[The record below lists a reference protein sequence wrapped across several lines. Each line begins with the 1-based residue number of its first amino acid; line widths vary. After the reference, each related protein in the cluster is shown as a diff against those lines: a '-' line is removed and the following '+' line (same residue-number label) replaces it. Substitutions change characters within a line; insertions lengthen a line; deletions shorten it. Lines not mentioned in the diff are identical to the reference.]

1 MTRRA
6 DRLFQIVQLI
16 GGRRLT
22 TAAQLAE
29 RLEVSER
36 TIYRDI
42 RDLSLSGVPI
52 EGEAGS
58 GYRLLPGYHL
68 PPLMFT
74 PDEVEVMFA
83 ALGMVKGASGENFAK
98 RAESIAEKLLAILPV
113 EKRRIVEHSRIV
125 SPSHHPSGEMQAR
138 FDLLHAAIGK
148 RQVLTLHYQ
157 NQKGERA
164 IRDIHPLGLSFW
176 EGAWLVIAWCEMR
189 DDYRCFLLQSCHQI
203 QITCRHFTERGDRS
217 LNQFIQVQRKMSG
230 K

>member
-1 MTRRA
+1 MSRRA

-52 EGEAGS
+52 DGEAGS

-74 PDEVEVMFA
+74 SDEVEVMFA
-83 ALGMVKGASGENFAK
+83 ALEMVKRSTGENFAQ
-98 RAESIAEKLLAILPV
+98 RAQAISEKLLAILPT
-113 EKRRIVEHSRIV
+113 EKRRVVENSRIV
-125 SPSHHPSGEMQAR
+125 SPSYPLPDETQTR
-138 FDLLHAAIGK
+138 FDRLHTAMAK
-148 RQVLTLHYQ
+148 RQVITLHYQ
-157 NQKGERA
+157 NQKGERSV
-164 IRDIHPLGLSFW
+164 RDVYPLGLSFQQG
-176 EGAWLVIAWCEMR
+176 EWLVIAWCEMR
-189 DDYRCFLLQSCHQI
+189 EDYRCFLLKCCHQI
-203 QITCRHFTERGDRS
+203 LITCRHFTERDDRS
-217 LNQFIQVQRKMSG
+217 LSQFIQRQRQAARD
-230 K
+230 